1 MDTTLVTIFILT
13 PPENLSAPTHRWHW
27 HLPVFHKKNFK
38 IFYIKFLGSTY
49 SRYWQIRVDQIPC
62 GTPYTPPTGCLQYM
76 IESSGNFK
84 SFNYGINDDDYHSL
98 GTQDYAI
105 CFRRNKGKC
114 KIEYSAAV
122 NEGESF
128 YTSQTPTTPAVR
140 SKAGESG
147 CPADYLNI
155 PNAGNSVQGLS
166 VCSVILKNW
175 RNFTEFL
182 LFRIHQVH
190 WLKVGEDIVAEDL
203 TVTTTQHQTPISTLL
218 LFLLSFRLTSMEL
231 RHLQTTRTEDSAL
244 IITSWVASYLKGA
257 NTSVVL
263 ITVYA

>member
-1 MDTTLVTIFILT
+1 MTFTTPSSYT
-13 PPENLSAPTHRWHW
+13 PPTICGYNTGQHIYLD
-27 HLPVFHKKNFK
+27 
-38 IFYIKFLGSTY
+38 STRESLTSNPSMTLTFDGTTF
-49 SRYWQIRVDQIPC
+49 SRSWQIRVDQIPC

-140 SKAGESG
+140 SKAGERG

-155 PNAGNSVQGLS
+155 PNAGNSVQGQS
-166 VCSVILKNW
+166 VCQVESGYFNKMIILN
-175 RNFTEFL
+175 RI
-182 LFRIHQVH
+182 LFH
-190 WLKVGEDIVAEDL
+190 
-203 TVTTTQHQTPISTLL
+203 
-218 LFLLSFRLTSMEL
+218 
-231 RHLQTTRTEDSAL
+231 
-244 IITSWVASYLKGA
+244 
-257 NTSVVL
+257 
-263 ITVYA
+263 